1 MFQIV
6 IGPRQAL
13 PQTLVDMYDPL
24 PPRREL
30 WLLTLCYSY
39 WLCYTDIDFWASAF
53 RKLLSICYTCCR
65 FHATWQ
71 IGVVLFTYRPNTL
84 QNYNSIYFE
93 FQRVINMHPH
103 KCRAKLLLIINSLGV
118 CKNIEFIVLVFKNLH
133 PSSNSMSRKP
143 HLTWNIYI

>member
-1 MFQIV
+1 MAIDFM
-6 IGPRQAL
+6 L
-13 PQTLVDMYDPL
+13 
-24 PPRREL
+24 
-30 WLLTLCYSY
+30 YSY
-39 WLCYTDIDFWASAF
+39 WLCYTDIDFCASAF
-53 RKLLSICYTCCR
+53 RKLLSICYACCR

-71 IGVVLFTYRPNTL
+71 IGVVLFTYRPNTIKWEH
-84 QNYNSIYFE
+84 YKITIVYIFE

-103 KCRAKLLLIINSLGV
+103 KCRAKLLIINSLGV

>member
-13 PQTLVDMYDPL
+13 SQTLIDMYDPL
-24 PPRREL
+24 SPRREL
-30 WLLTLCYSY
+30 WLLTLCFTAIDYAIQILTSGLLLFVNCFQFATPGKLVWFYSR
-39 WLCYTDIDFWASAF
+39 IAQHHKM
-53 RKLLSICYTCCR
+53 R
-65 FHATWQ
+65 
-71 IGVVLFTYRPNTL
+71 TL

-103 KCRAKLLLIINSLGV
+103 KCRAKLLIINSLVG
-118 CKNIEFIVLVFKNLH
+118 CTNIEFIVLVFKNLH

>member
-1 MFQIV
+1 MAIDFM
-6 IGPRQAL
+6 L
-13 PQTLVDMYDPL
+13 
-24 PPRREL
+24 
-30 WLLTLCYSY
+30 YSY
-39 WLCYTDIDFWASAF
+39 WLCYTGIDFWASAF

-71 IGVVLFTYRPNTL
+71 IGVVLFTYRPNTTKWEH
-84 QNYNSIYFE
+84 YKITIVYIFE

-103 KCRAKLLLIINSLGV
+103 KCRAKLLIINSLGV